1 MCIITSRLLEGGV
14 EMTHAAQYRKPAI
27 RQYRDSIAVLRAQ
40 VDTKRSSL
48 LSVLPDFAIVSAF
61 DSMPAKLQRYFFQC
75 GPGEALRLLL
85 TFVEPA
91 DTVKGSV
98 VWGD

>member
-1 MCIITSRLLEGGV
+1 
-14 EMTHAAQYRKPAI
+14 MTHSAQYRKPAI

-48 LSVLPDFAIVSAF
+48 ISSMPDTVICGAF
-61 DSMPAKLQRYFFQC
+61 DAMPSAVQRYFFKC
-75 GPGEALRLLL
+75 GPGEALRLLV
-85 TFVEPA
+85 TFVEVDA
-91 DTVKGSV
+91 MAKSSV